1 MPRSRAANTSLNRST
16 RVLQFGAQYILES
29 GRDKGPVAHV
39 SVLLLGP
46 HELACILVLGND
58 RSQFRRWE
66 GTELFEA
73 NDGDITGTAFDR
85 FSLQVV
91 VVFARDEDQALYRV
105 FGSNLNNK
113 KKKIRWI

>member
-1 MPRSRAANTSLNRST
+1 MPRSRAANTSLHRST
-16 RVLQFGAQYILES
+16 GVLQFGAQYILES
-29 GRDKGPVAHV
+29 GSDKGPVAHV

-46 HELACILVLGND
+46 HELACILVLGDD

-73 NDGDITGTAFDR
+73 NDGHITGTALDR

-91 VVFARDEDQALYRV
+91 VVFARDKDQALHRI
-105 FGSNLNNK
+105 FGSNLNGSERLVK
-113 KKKIRWI
+113 